1 MSESQGGQPVAPADG
16 GPRRGLRIALF
27 LSLAL
32 NLLFVGLIVG
42 AAAGGHPVRRI
53 GMVADVGF
61 GPMSGALT
69 REDRR
74 ALRAAFEAEASG
86 LHETRAA
93 IRDDFR
99 ALAAVLKAPAWDGA
113 AAEAILARQAARG
126 AERMEL
132 GRRVFL
138 AYLAGLTAEARAALA
153 ERIGRAMR

>member
-1 MSESQGGQPVAPADG
+1 MSESQSGQPAAPAG
-16 GPRRGLRIALF
+16 GGSRRGLRIVLF

-53 GMVADVGF
+53 GMVPDVGF
-61 GPMSGALT
+61 GPLSGALT

-74 ALRAAFEAEASG
+74 ALRAAFAAEASG
-86 LHETRAA
+86 LHETRTA
-93 IRDDFR
+93 IHDDFR
-99 ALAAVLKAPAWDGA
+99 ALAEVLKAPDWDRA

-126 AERMEL
+126 AERMEV

-138 AYLAGLTAEARAALA
+138 AYLAGLTAEERAALA
-153 ERIGRAMR
+153 ERIGRALR